1 MELKGKTINF
11 LGDSITEGV
20 GTSSADKIYLNLLAE
35 EAELKEARNYGIS
48 GTRIAHQEPVDWGE
62 AFSVRYTQMDDDA
75 DIIVVF
81 GGTNDYGHGKAP
93 MGEFNDRTINTFYG
107 ACHVLLEGLIK
118 KYPKS
123 EIVFMTPLHRIFEE
137 NSEEKKNHGIE
148 YLAAVNPLKKY
159 VEAIKEVCHYYAI
172 PVLDL
177 YSVSGIQPNVDILKE
192 TYCPDGLHPNDTGHV
207 KIKDRLMGFLKAL

>member
-20 GTSSADKIYLNLLAE
+20 GTGSADKIYLNLLAE
-35 EAELKEARNYGIS
+35 EAGLKEARNYGIS

-62 AFSVRYTQMDDDA
+62 AFSLRYTQMADDA

-93 MGEFNDRTINTFYG
+93 MGEFKDKTIYTFYG
-107 ACHVLLEGLIK
+107 ALRVLIEGLLQ

-123 EIVFMTPLHRIFEE
+123 EIIFMTPLHRTFEE
-137 NSEEKKNHGIE
+137 NSDEKKNLGTE

-159 VEAIKEVCHYYAI
+159 VDVIKEVCEYYAI

-177 YSVSGIQPNVDILKE
+177 YSVIGIQPNVDAIRE
-192 TYCPDGLHPNDTGHV
+192 TYCPDGLHPNDAGHV
-207 KIKDRLMGFLKAL
+207 KIKDRLLNFLKAL